1 MAMEAKGAEPDLVDG
16 GGGRRGN
23 RACKRTSVLPASQDQ
38 RKLVHVAQGISPFPQ
53 DLLVMLHVMFE
64 HADCMLIAL
73 CMLI

>member
-1 MAMEAKGAEPDLVDG
+1 MEVGADVATG
-16 GGGRRGN
+16 HV
-23 RACKRTSVLPASQDQ
+23 SVPAYYQ
-38 RKLVHVAQGISPFPQ
+38 RKQVHVAQGISPFQ

>member
-1 MAMEAKGAEPDLVDG
+1 MEVGADVATG
-16 GGGRRGN
+16 HV
-23 RACKRTSVLPASQDQ
+23 SVPAYYQ